1 MIGSGLLDVAN
12 RSLQQSLGKAL
23 SLSLAP
29 SLSLSRLVK
38 NVVVLGLDGE

>member
-1 MIGSGLLDVAN
+1 MSPTGLFSRVLV
-12 RSLQQSLGKAL
+12 KL